1 MTDIS
6 FSVCRFQSTLPRRE
20 RPNAVCTF
28 FNERHFN
35 PRSREGSDNNHLH
48 KPLPQRISIHA
59 PAKGATAIMSTSAA
73 TIDNF
78 NPRSRE
84 GSDYVLRMHASRLWN
99 FNPRSREGSD
109 VRLSRYSR
117 GFCKSISI
125 HAPAKGATREISLLM
140 PRPVHFN
147 PRSREGSDDR
157 AGQSWRTAC

>member
-109 VRLSRYSR
+109 AKQCANTESQ
-117 GFCKSISI
+117 SISI
-125 HAPAKGATREISLLM
+125 HAPAKGATPMQQRLQQQQRISIHAPAKGATM
-140 PRPVHFN
+140 C
-147 PRSREGSDDR
+147 SG
-157 AGQSWRTAC
+157 